1 MKTKR
6 LNSAT
11 RYTDFRE
18 MIYASARKFGKKS
31 AFQIKKK
38 DGNYRYVTYAQFK
51 EEFKALGTHFLDLG
65 LHGRRIAVIGKN
77 SYDWVLHYTCA
88 ATVGVAVPIDRELSP
103 EDIYQFIVSADCAA
117 ICADSEI
124 LEQLRPILRS
134 KRLLLSLQ
142 DDRPFIPAR
151 DDTRLDMLPIAADTM
166 SVLLFTSGTSGN
178 PKGVCL
184 SQKNIC
190 ANIFSTSQIV
200 KVTPRDKTL
209 SILPLCHT
217 YECTL
222 NCLLILSR
230 GACIAY
236 ADSLNAIRRNIL
248 EYRPT
253 LLIVVP
259 ALLQLLDQR
268 IHAAILKNCPAKY
281 RSKLNGSSIG
291 MMLQTLPVL
300 VRMII
305 RRKVKKSLGGRIHTF
320 IVGGADLSPAVVED
334 FLALDI
340 RALQGYGLTESAPLL
355 AGNND
360 FYFNAK
366 STGVAIPGVEL
377 MIDNPNEAGVGEI
390 LAKGDNIMLG
400 YYNAPEATANAF
412 CNGYFRTGDLGF
424 IDKDGALYI
433 KGRMKNVIVTAN
445 GKNIYPEELEARLL
459 EKETISEALILTGND
474 RHGDI
479 CVKAK
484 IFPDLEGVAKIIGHL
499 PTKEEIQAMIKSI
512 VEEVNNKMPDY
523 KHIRMFE
530 IIERE
535 FEKTTTRK
543 IRRYGMNLT

>member
-1 MKTKR
+1 MRIKQ
-6 LNSAT
+6 LNKAT

-18 MIYASARKFGKKS
+18 MIYTSAKKFRKKP
-31 AFQIKKK
+31 AFQIKI
-38 DGNYRYVTYAQFK
+38 GSGSYRYVTYSQFK
-51 EEFKALGTHFLDLG
+51 KEYRTLGTHFLDLSLLG
-65 LHGRRIAVIGKN
+65 KRIAVVGKN
-77 SYDWVLHYTCA
+77 SYAWVLHYACA

-103 EDIYQFIVSADCAA
+103 EDMYQFIVSADCAA
-117 ICADSEI
+117 VCADREI
-124 LEQLRPILRS
+124 LEQLRPMISSEL
-134 KRLLLSLQ
+134 LLLSLQ
-142 DDRPFIPAR
+142 DTLPPMPA
-151 DDTRLDMLPIAADTM
+151 DDTRIDTVPIAEDEM
-166 SVLLFTSGTSGN
+166 SVLIFTSGTAGK

-200 KVTPRDKTL
+200 KITSRDKTL

-222 NCLLILSR
+222 DCLLILSR

-253 LLIVVP
+253 ILVVVP
-259 ALLQLLDQR
+259 ALLQLLDKR
-268 IHAAILKNCPAKY
+268 IQAAISKNGPAKY
-281 RSKLNGSSIG
+281 RSKFKTSAISMALRD
-291 MMLQTLPVL
+291 LPAL
-300 VRMII
+300 VRTVI
-305 RRKVKKSLGGRIHTF
+305 RRKVKKSLGGKIHTC
-320 IVGGADLSPAVVED
+320 IVGGADLSSAVVED
-334 FLALDI
+334 FLALGI

-377 MIDNPNEAGVGEI
+377 MIDSPNEAGVGEI

-400 YYNAPEATANAF
+400 YYNDPVATANTF
-412 CNGYFRTGDLGF
+412 RNGYFRTGDLGF
-424 IDKDGALYI
+424 IDRDGALYI

-474 RHGDI
+474 RNGGA

-484 IFPDLEGVAKIIGHL
+484 IFPDLDCVTEIIGHL
-499 PTKEEIQAMIKSI
+499 PAKEEIQALVKSI
-512 VEEVNNKMPDY
+512 IDEVNNKMPDY
-523 KHIRMFE
+523 KHIRVFE
-530 IIERE
+530 ILEKE

-543 IRRYGMNLT
+543 IRRCGMNLA